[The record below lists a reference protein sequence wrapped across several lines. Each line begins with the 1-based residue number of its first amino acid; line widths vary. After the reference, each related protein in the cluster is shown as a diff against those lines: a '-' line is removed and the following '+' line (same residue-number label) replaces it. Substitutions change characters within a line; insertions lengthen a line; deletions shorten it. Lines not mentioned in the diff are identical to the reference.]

1 MYYLVTDERSYGPY
15 PTREEAERQKRNY
28 IFITEDNKDIEI
40 VKK

>member
-15 PTREEAERQKRNY
+15 PTREEAERQKKNY
-28 IFITEDNKDIEI
+28 IFITDNKDIEI